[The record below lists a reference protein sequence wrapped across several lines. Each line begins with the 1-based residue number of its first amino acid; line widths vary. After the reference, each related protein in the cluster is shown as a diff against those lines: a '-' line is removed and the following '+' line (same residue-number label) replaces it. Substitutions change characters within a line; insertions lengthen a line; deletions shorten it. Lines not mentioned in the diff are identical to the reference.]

1 MTFDEALTQIN
12 EQASFISVKNIWQK
26 LRLRVLLRQYGITPS
41 WMDHSW
47 IVYDHISAED
57 RHVLECIVQGE
68 AGDES
73 LEGKKNLC
81 LIYFYATNDYRFI
94 STSSQALEKMGFWEI
109 PFDSISNTPID
120 FDYYKLL

>member
-47 IVYDHISAED
+47 QKYGITPSWMDH
-57 RHVLECIVQGE
+57 R
-68 AGDES
+68 
-73 LEGKKNLC
+73 KNLC
-81 LIYFYATNDYRFI
+81 LIYFYATNEYQFI
-94 STSSQALEKMGFWEI
+94 SISPQALEKMGFCEI
-109 PFDSISNTPID
+109 PFDSIATASISFNYD
-120 FDYYKLL
+120 ELL